1 MTDPH
6 LLPNQ
11 IDLLVD
17 GHAGFTARPMR
28 AHLDD
33 CDDCRARY
41 DAARRAAEAVEALPH
56 FTPRLPFADN
66 IMAKVQVTEPWHVAV
81 ADGAERMVPP
91 RGPLRAL
98 TIVGGSFVAFAISGA
113 ALWFALRWDLTSWL
127 FNLGFERFRE
137 TVLAGAGSL
146 AASALGAPASAA
158 LARGET
164 WPLAVTAGTTLLFAI
179 GAALGFRRLAATSR
193 AHRS

>member
-28 AHLDD
+28 AHLDE
-33 CDDCRARY
+33 CNDCRMRY

-66 IMAKVQVTEPWHVAV
+66 IMAKVQVIEPWHVAV
-81 ADGAERMVPP
+81 ADGAEKLVPP
-91 RGPLRAL
+91 RGPLRTL
-98 TIVGGSFVAFAISGA
+98 TIVGGSIAGLAISGA
-113 ALWFALRWDLTSWL
+113 ALWLALRWDLTAWL
-127 FNLGFERFRE
+127 LSLGLGRIRE
-137 TVLAGAGSL
+137 T
-146 AASALGAPASAA
+146 A
-158 LARGET
+158 LAQGEI
-164 WPLAVTAGTTLLFAI
+164 WPLAVTAGTTLVFAI
-179 GAALGFRRLAATSR
+179 AAALGFRRLAATSR